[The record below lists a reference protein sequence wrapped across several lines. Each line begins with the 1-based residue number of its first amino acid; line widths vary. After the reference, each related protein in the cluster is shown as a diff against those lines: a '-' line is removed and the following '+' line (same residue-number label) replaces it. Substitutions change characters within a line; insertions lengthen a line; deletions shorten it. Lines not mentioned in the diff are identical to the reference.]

1 MLTEQ
6 LTICVIIIYVAVF
19 EVCRFRHKLRDG
31 FEGRSSANIAGKDL
45 LYPFKKDSFLKLE
58 IARYFQNKKTKDN
71 KLDIILVRHGQTQ
84 SNLQNLLSSLPDLS
98 NEGSFSLVNKNE
110 TIAVE
115 RGYKIALPC
124 KRNQQEPLITFYFPE
139 YRNCC

>member
-6 LTICVIIIYVAVF
+6 LTICETIISGTVF

-58 IARYFQNKKTKDN
+58 IARY
-71 KLDIILVRHGQTQ
+71 I
-84 SNLQNLLSSLPDLS
+84 
-98 NEGSFSLVNKNE
+98 E
-110 TIAVE
+110 
-115 RGYKIALPC
+115 
-124 KRNQQEPLITFYFPE
+124 
-139 YRNCC
+139 